1 MSLFTTITVFPHE
14 RALEYVDGV
23 CTRVLEPGR
32 YRPARRATYRRV
44 HVLERIVTTAPQD
57 VLTSDGVSVRVTA
70 AIRWKV
76 VDPRAYVETVADPA
90 AAVYLAV
97 QIALRDEL
105 VAVEVDALVREARL
119 LGRGVLTDGARA
131 AGSAVGID
139 VVEVVG
145 QGRDPADGAPDRLRR
160 AGHHPYPG
168 HGPAGGGAGGDRCA
182 AVAGERREAARRPPG
197 AGPAPAGAVPPP
209 RLHAGAGT
217 ARAVSNQRGA
227 GQRIRT
233 TLVFAILSWIA
244 CFLSSHSGHR

>member
-32 YRPARRATYRRV
+32 YRPARRATYQRV
-44 HVLERIVTTAPQD
+44 PVLERIVTTAPQD

-70 AIRWKV
+70 AVRWKV

-90 AAVYLAV
+90 AVVYLAV

-105 VAVEVDALVREARL
+105 VAVDADALVREARL

-139 VVEVVG
+139 VVEVVVKDVILPPELRFAYAELVTTRTRG
-145 QGRDPADGAPDRLRR
+145 QAQL
-160 AGHHPYPG
+160 
-168 HGPAGGGAGGDRCA
+168 
-182 AVAGERREAARRPPG
+182 EAARAETAALRSLANGAKLLDEHPALARLRLVESLPPG
-197 AGPAPAGAVPPP
+197 SS
-209 RLHAGAGT
+209 LKL
-217 ARAVSNQRGA
+217 
-227 GQRIRT
+227 T
-233 TLVFAILSWIA
+233 T
-244 CFLSSHSGHR
+244 GE